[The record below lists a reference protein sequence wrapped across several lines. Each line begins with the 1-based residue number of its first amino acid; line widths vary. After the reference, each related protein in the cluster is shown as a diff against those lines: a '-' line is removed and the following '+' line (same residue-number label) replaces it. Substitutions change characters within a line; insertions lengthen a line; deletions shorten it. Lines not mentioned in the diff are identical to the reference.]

1 MNSMCWI
8 FVFNTYI
15 ANVLQYINRFPLAE
29 WEDIYEADVKDR
41 AGKGI

>member
-15 ANVLQYINRFPLAE
+15 ANVLQYINRFSLAE
-29 WEDIYEADVKDR
+29 WEVIYEADVIVS

>member
-15 ANVLQYINRFPLAE
+15 ANVLQYINRFSLA
-29 WEDIYEADVKDR
+29 DIYEADVKDR

>member
-1 MNSMCWI
+1 M
-8 FVFNTYI
+8 FNTYM
-15 ANVLQYINRFPLAE
+15 AEVLQYINRFSLVE